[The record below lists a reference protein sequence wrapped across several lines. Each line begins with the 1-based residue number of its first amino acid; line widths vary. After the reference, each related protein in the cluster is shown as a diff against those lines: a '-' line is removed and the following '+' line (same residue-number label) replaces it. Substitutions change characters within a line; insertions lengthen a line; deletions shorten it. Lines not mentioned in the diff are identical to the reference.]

1 MGFAKDI
8 EPIIGRV
15 EKIIGLSFK
24 IFVVIAT
31 IVVIMGIYI
40 ANLIYGDNSLH
51 RLEYLQK
58 EKVIIKNNIEQLKQD
73 NARLHKQYLEWEDA
87 QK

>member
-1 MGFAKDI
+1 MRFAKDI

-24 IFVVIAT
+24 IFVITAT
-31 IVVIMGIYI
+31 VVVIMGIYI

-58 EKVIIKNNIEQLKQD
+58 EKNIIKHNIEQLKQD
-73 NARLHKQYLEWEDA
+73 NARLHKQYLEWKDA

>member
-15 EKIIGLSFK
+15 EEIIGLSFK
-24 IFVVIAT
+24 IFVVTAT

-40 ANLIYGDNSLH
+40 ANLIYGNNSLH

-58 EKVIIKNNIEQLKQD
+58 EKAIIKNNIEQLKQD